1 MANLSNIN
9 NKFLVTTGGNV
20 LIGQTSAV
28 GSSILQVT
36 GNSTFL
42 GNVGIGISPNQ
53 NLHIFK
59 SDATALIQA
68 SNTSGVAQLEF
79 FPRDASNVA
88 HKQSI
93 KGVDSNLTF
102 LTGGNS
108 GNSYV
113 PTERMRITS
122 AGDILCTSDGGSDAF
137 RVFNPGTGAGDI
149 YLRVEKAYT
158 SAAVGRAAGIILGSN
173 AGNLGSTWTMEATS
187 QLGYFS
193 GADLAFT
200 HNSGGTASRRV
211 TFKDGGNVGIGTA
224 SPQGKVDIQ
233 YDMDVDTGSVTG
245 LTAGRFQYGNIN
257 FSGVAT
263 QTTGAAGTTMQ
274 GITWQVNNYLGSVD
288 YGNQAQLVVGSNGN
302 VGTFMGFFTSGNY
315 SAAPVEAIRIDSAQN
330 VGIGTN
336 SPGSYKLNVA
346 GAMNVE
352 ASASAAWLSVINN
365 SAINGHGLLITAG
378 GTTGTRYITQWKD
391 YAGTERFH
399 MEDNGEAY
407 FQGNVGIGNA
417 SPRDKLTVFTS
428 GSAEEQI
435 ALRLVNPVGFTNAG
449 SGASLIFAQDRSTA
463 ENYPMAK
470 IRSTQG
476 IAGTS
481 GYGNLA
487 LSTSSAGTMSDKM
500 TIESGGDVGIG
511 TTNPRAKLEVAG
523 DITIQNGVYTY
534 KAGGGTAGSIAINV
548 DIPVGNE
555 GGAGNVFKIEAG
567 FAHYHGM
574 TYNSIGEWWCTTRGT
589 NSLNTYILNAGTAF
603 AGTWSSSKPTTTTL
617 RVTKSAGTYGGG
629 GKWWVKVT
637 YVPF

>member
-9 NKFLVTTGGNV
+9 DKFLVTTGGNV

>member
-9 NKFLVTTGGNV
+9 DKFLVTTGGNV

-589 NSLNTYILNAGTAF
+589 NSVNTYILNAGTAF